1 MTRGEDRRVRRTKKA
16 LQTALFEI
24 VVKQSYETITVAD
37 ICAAADV
44 GRSAF
49 YQHFQGKD
57 DLLRSGFAQLEAD
70 LGATGAEQNAGF
82 SVDFLDHALRH
93 RLLYRAM
100 MRSQAAPIVSSAIR
114 RILGA
119 KALASLAPVSPSGIP
134 RELRAT
140 LLVDMLLSLTRWWLD
155 REAQQ
160 PVSEIETMFREMAAG
175 ILGAPPRRSASH
187 G

>member
-1 MTRGEDRRVRRTKKA
+1 MTRGEDRRVRRTRRA
-16 LQTALFEI
+16 LQSALFEI
-24 VVKQSYETITVAD
+24 VVTQSYETITVAN

-70 LGATGAEQNAGF
+70 LGASGAGQKAGF
-82 SVDFLDHALRH
+82 VADFLDHALRH

-100 MRSQAAPIVSSAIR
+100 MRSQAASIVSAATR

-119 KALASLAPVSPSGIP
+119 KALESLPPVSPSGIP

-140 LLVDMLLSLTRWWLD
+140 LLVDMLLSLTRWWLE
-155 REAQQ
+155 RETPQ
-160 PVSEIETMFREMAAG
+160 PVCEIEAMFREMAAG
-175 ILGAPPRRSASH
+175 SLGAPPHRSASQ